1 VTQIILVINPHLIFD
16 NQTFTI
22 KQMEIAGVL
31 IHSAVRMDLVAVLL
45 AGQPVTD
52 SDRILKL
59 VPCAVRLLHQT
70 IVVK

>member
-1 VTQIILVINPHLIFD
+1 
-16 NQTFTI
+16 
-22 KQMEIAGVL
+22 MEIAGVL